1 MNTEVKVYT
10 VKGFNKLNKEFDKL
24 DNDPKVIDYEFDTI
38 YRGDDAKQFEYEFQV
53 ITNKN

>member
-1 MNTEVKVYT
+1 MITEVKVYT
-10 VKGFNKLNKEFDKL
+10 VKGFNKLNEEFDKL